1 MTGIARYFPAEPQ
14 RSTLAAIEGVNL
26 IELSPQNIEQGA
38 GTGVVCVVG
47 ECEDG
52 PYNSPTEVR
61 SADELV
67 GTFGGFGH
75 THDGTPYQSPVA
87 RRTAGS
93 ELWNGNLFLG
103 LSGNQF
109 SRLIIVRVKTASG
122 QVRLRRYA
130 SLTSTVRGPHDLEPG
145 DVATFN
151 VDGSPVTATI
161 AATAGTLLGVGGVF
175 PTTFTGI
182 EKLLWKDEFGN
193 IYPVSFAATDQA
205 NTDVVTAIN
214 KQLGYTAASL
224 SGGQIL
230 MTSRIRGSR
239 GYIELAGG
247 TASAITQLGFTTTN
261 TAEVDKVTVAV
272 AADGV
277 YTFTVAVLYSGV
289 ITTYTGTFTRAAA
302 ETIAQIRTALK
313 ANFASVNPDAPVTLT
328 DGGAGV
334 INITSNVAGIP
345 ITTVVTATP
354 NALDFVA
361 ANVTA
366 NSTSYGWG
374 TGNVRDC
381 DRVLDPE
388 IVTMVAA
395 LSGMNARMLDTG
407 YIRFWNDATP
417 ESGTLEFV
425 EGAVGEALGFVEGQ
439 LSNAGSG
446 AASFIPAGTRV
457 LDDAGFYWVT
467 CQSTTLTTEG
477 GPFLFDVRP
486 ANDDDSTPTA
496 DVGTVNTLVDVL
508 EDEFMVDNTVALT
521 RLSSAGIDAA
531 YRTALASTVDQ
542 SSPVATVINILTC
555 ARFSEAINAALASNI
570 PEANAEEH
578 ALRVGVFGA
587 PLGQSVTNTI
597 NDTSFG
603 VPVCGR
609 SRTLFYC
616 YPGILVRVPAIAELG
631 VAGGLGFADDGLI
644 NRRSNILVSS
654 LMSRMAPEESLAQDL
669 SRTVV
674 GRQLHV
680 VGLEDTFNSA
690 RGGTGLKTSHYMA
703 LKAAGVLTTK
713 MDSSA
718 GFCVQSD
725 VTTKPESENSD
736 ECNGN
741 HRRMWHFLGDSFR
754 RVAKPYI
761 GTLKSPRARL
771 GLVESL
777 RLFLKDLKSENN
789 ADQARI
795 ADYICEDLTVA
806 PWAGLGHADIRLEVQ
821 LLGVY
826 KYINLRT
833 KVTAQGIQ
841 VAA

>member
-61 SADELV
+61 SPDELV
-67 GTFGGFGH
+67 ATFGGFGH

-109 SRLIIVRVKTASG
+109 SRLIIVRVKTAAG

-130 SLTSTVRGPHDLEPG
+130 SLTSTVRGPHNLEPG
-145 DVATFN
+145 DTAVFN
-151 VDGSPVTATI
+151 VDGAPVTATVEAE
-161 AATAGTLLGVGGVF
+161 AAVITSDGATF
-175 PTTFTGI
+175 PTLFTGI

-193 IYPVSFAATDQA
+193 IYPVSFSVTDQA
-205 NTDVVTAIN
+205 DTDVVAAIN
-214 KQLGYTAASL
+214 KQLGYEAASID
-224 SGGQIL
+224 GGEL
-230 MTSRIRGSR
+230 VMVSRIRGSR
-239 GYIELAGG
+239 GYLELVGG
-247 TASAITQLGFTTTN
+247 TASAITQLGLTTTN
-261 TAEVDKVTVAV
+261 TAEVDSVTVAV
-272 AADGV
+272 AAAGV
-277 YTFTVAVLYSGV
+277 YTFTVAVLYNGA
-289 ITTYTGTFTRAAA
+289 ITTFTGTFTRTV
-302 ETIAQIRTALK
+302 ETIAQIRTGLK
-313 ANFASVNPDAPVTLT
+313 ANFAAQNPLAPVTLS

-345 ITTVVTATP
+345 ITTAITATP
-354 NALDFVA
+354 NVGDFTTT
-361 ANVTA
+361 NVTP
-366 NSTSYGWG
+366 NSASFAYG
-374 TGNVRDC
+374 TGNVRDV

-395 LSGMNARMLDTG
+395 LGGMGARMLDTG
-407 YIRFWNDATP
+407 YARFWNDATP
-417 ESGTLEFV
+417 ETGTLEFV
-425 EGAVGEALGFVEGQ
+425 EGAVGEAIGFIPGQ
-439 LSNAGSG
+439 MANAGAGLPSY
-446 AASFIPAGTRV
+446 IPAGTRV
-457 LDDAGFYWVT
+457 RDDAGFTWVT

-508 EDEFMVDNTVALT
+508 EDEFIVDNTVALT

-531 YRTALASTVDQ
+531 YRTALASTIDQ

-555 ARFSEAINAALASNI
+555 SRFSEAINAALASNI

-587 PLGQSVTNTI
+587 PLGQSVTDTI
-597 NDTSFG
+597 NDTQFG

-631 VAGGLGFADDGLI
+631 VAGGLGFADDGLV
-644 NRRSNILVSS
+644 NRRSNILIASI
-654 LMSRMAPEESLAQDL
+654 MSRMAPEESLAQDL
-669 SRTVV
+669 SGTVV

-713 MDSSA
+713 MDSAA

-741 HRRMWHFLGDSFR
+741 HRRMWHFLGESFR
-754 RVAKPYI
+754 RIAKPYI
-761 GTLKSPRARL
+761 GTLRRPSFRLSLVDVGAAERLDAGVEPRGRVGRRRDRVKLAQGALEHDR
-771 GLVESL
+771 ET
-777 RLFLKDLKSENN
+777 D
-789 ADQARI
+789 AA
-795 ADYICEDLTVA
+795 ED
-806 PWAGLGHADIRLEVQ
+806 GHASAEAAH
-821 LLGVY
+821 G
-826 KYINLRT
+826 
-833 KVTAQGIQ
+833 AAG
-841 VAA
+841 VAALGKC

>member
-61 SADELV
+61 SPDELI

-75 THDGTPYQSPVA
+75 VHDGTPYQSPVA

-130 SLTSTVRGPHDLEPG
+130 SLTSIERGPHDLEPG

-151 VDGSPVTATI
+151 VDGAPVTATI
-161 AATAGTLLGVGGVF
+161 AATAGSLLAVGGVY
-175 PTTFTGI
+175 PTTFTGT

-193 IYPVSFAATDQA
+193 IYPVKFAATDQA
-205 NTDVVTAIN
+205 NTDVVDAIN
-214 KQLGYTAASL
+214 KQLGYAAASL

-230 MTSRIRGSR
+230 MRSRIRGSR
-239 GYIELAGG
+239 GYIELVGG
-247 TASAITQLGFTTTN
+247 TASAIAQLGFTTTN
-261 TAEVDKVTVAV
+261 TAEVDSVTVAV
-272 AADGV
+272 AAAGI
-277 YTFTVAVLYSGV
+277 YTFTVDVLYNGI
-289 ITTYTGTFTRAAA
+289 ITTYTGTFTRVL
-302 ETIAQIRTALK
+302 ETIADIRIGLK
-313 ANFASVNPDAPVTLT
+313 ADFAASNPDAPVTLT

-334 INITSNVAGIP
+334 ILVTSNVAGIP

-361 ANVTA
+361 ANVTPNSASFA
-366 NSTSYGWG
+366 NG

-388 IVTMVAA
+388 LVTMLAA
-395 LSGMNARMLDTG
+395 LGGLNARMLDSG
-407 YIRFWNDATP
+407 FVRIWNDSTP
-417 ESGTLEFV
+417 ETGTLEFV
-425 EGAVGEALGFVEGQ
+425 TGAVGEAMGFVEGQ
-439 LSNAGSG
+439 SANAGAG
-446 AASFIPAGTRV
+446 LASFIPAGTRV

-496 DVGTVNTLVDVL
+496 NAGTVNELVDVL
-508 EDEFMVDNTVALT
+508 EDEFIVDNTVALT
-521 RLSSAGIDAA
+521 RLSSAGIDTA
-531 YRTALASTVDQ
+531 YRAALASTIDPG
-542 SSPVATVINILTC
+542 SAIATTINILTC
-555 ARFSEAINAALASNI
+555 ARFSEAINANLASNI
-570 PEANAEEH
+570 PEANADEH

-597 NDTSFG
+597 SDTAFG

-631 VAGGLGFADDGLI
+631 VAGGLGFADDGLV
-644 NRRSNILVSS
+644 NKRSNILISA
-654 LMSRMAPEESLAQDL
+654 LMSRLAPEESLAQDL
-669 SRTVV
+669 TRTVV

-690 RGGTGLKTSHYMA
+690 RGGIGLKTSHYIA

-713 MDSSA
+713 MDAAA

-725 VTTKPESENSD
+725 LTTKPESENSD

-754 RVAKPYI
+754 RIAKPYV
-761 GTLKSPRARL
+761 GTLRGDRVRL

-789 ADQARI
+789 PDQARI
-795 ADYICEDLTVA
+795 ADFICADITVA
-806 PWAGLGHADIRLEVQ
+806 PWLGLGHADIRLEVQ

>member
-1 MTGIARYFPAEPQ
+1 MTGINRYFPAEPQ
-14 RSTLAAIEGVNL
+14 RSVLAAIEGVNL

-52 PYNSPTEVR
+52 PYNTPTEVR
-61 SADELV
+61 SPDELV
-67 GTFGGFGH
+67 STFGGFGH
-75 THDGTPYQSPVA
+75 THDGKPYQSPVA
-87 RRTAGS
+87 RRSAGS

-109 SRLIIVRVKTASG
+109 SRLLIVRVKTASG

-239 GYIELAGG
+239 GYIELVGG
-247 TASAITQLGFTTTN
+247 TASAITQLGLTTTN

-277 YTFTVAVLYSGV
+277 YTFTVAVLYNGI

-302 ETIAQIRTALK
+302 ENVAAIRAALK
-313 ANFASVNPDAPVTLT
+313 SNFEATNPLAPVTLSL
-328 DGGAGV
+328 GGAGI

-345 ITTVVTATP
+345 ITTAVTATP
-354 NALDFVA
+354 NALDFVT
-361 ANVTA
+361 ANVTP

-388 IVTMVAA
+388 IVTMVAS
-395 LSGMNARMLDTG
+395 LGGMNARMLDTG
-407 YIRFWNDATP
+407 YARFWNDTTP
-417 ESGTLEFV
+417 ETGTLEFI
-425 EGAVGEALGFVEGQ
+425 EGAVGEAMGFTAGDAA
-439 LSNAGSG
+439 NAGAG
-446 AASFIPAGTRV
+446 LASFIPAGTRV

-496 DVGTVNTLVDVL
+496 NAGTVNTLVDVL
-508 EDEFMVDNTVALT
+508 EDEFLVDNTVALT

-531 YRTALASTVDQ
+531 YAAALAKTIDPGGPIAPQ
-542 SSPVATVINILTC
+542 INILTC
-555 ARFSEAINAALASNI
+555 SRFSESINASLAANI
-570 PEANAEEH
+570 PEANAAEH

-587 PLGQSVTNTI
+587 PLGISVSNVLADSAI
-597 NDTSFG
+597 G
-603 VPVCGR
+603 VPACGR

-616 YPGILVRVPAIAELG
+616 FPGILVRVPAIAELG

-644 NRRSNILVSS
+644 SRRSNILIAA

-669 SRTVV
+669 TGTVV

-680 VGLEDTFNSA
+680 VGLEDGYNSA
-690 RGGTGLKTSHYMA
+690 RGGTGLKVSQYVA
-703 LKAAGVLTTK
+703 LKAAGILTTK
-713 MDSSA
+713 MDSAA

-725 VTTKPESENSD
+725 VTCKPESENSD

-741 HRRMWHFLGDSFR
+741 HRRMWHFLGESFKR
-754 RVAKPYI
+754 IAKPYI
-761 GTLKSPRARL
+761 GTLRKPSFRL
-771 GLVESL
+771 SLVESL
-777 RLFLKDLKSENN
+777 KLFLKDLKAEQNP
-789 ADQARI
+789 DQSRI
-795 ADYICEDLTVA
+795 ADYICEDQTSS

-821 LLGVY
+821 VLPVY